1 MELLMELTRKR
12 FFNFEVINVFEK
24 VTRVILSALIVSIL
38 LAFLAGTIW
47 SFLDLKLFFE
57 NNIQLASRTI
67 VINVLTLLA
76 IVEVLRTTLIYFSE
90 GRVRFSYIVDTVLVV
105 MLTEVMIFWFKDV
118 DYLKITALV
127 LVILC
132 LALVRLLAI
141 KHSPAKEEIK

>member
-90 GRVRFSYIVDTVLVV
+90 GRVRVSYIVDTVLVV

-127 LVILC
+127 TICTIISV
-132 LALVRLLAI
+132 
-141 KHSPAKEEIK
+141 

>member
-90 GRVRFSYIVDTVLVV
+90 GRVRVSYIVDTVLVV

>member
-1 MELLMELTRKR
+1 MELIRKR
-12 FFNFEVINVFEK
+12 IFNFEVINVFEE
-24 VTRVILSALIVSIL
+24 VTRGILSALIVSIL

-47 SFLDLKLFFE
+47 SFWDLKLFISS
-57 NNIQLASRTI
+57 NLQLASRTI
-67 VINVLTLLA
+67 IIDVLTLLA
-76 IVEVLRTTLIYFSE
+76 IVEVLKTTFVYFSE
-90 GRVRFSYIVDTVLVV
+90 GRVRVSYIVDTVLVV

-141 KHSPAKEEIK
+141 KHSPAKEETK

>member
-1 MELLMELTRKR
+1 MELTRKR

-90 GRVRFSYIVDTVLVV
+90 GRVRVSYIVDTVLVV